1 MTPRAAAATATGPSA
16 RRVALRPRAK
26 ALAWCGCVAAFALVP
41 FLFDPYR
48 VGQFTLV
55 VIYAI
60 ALLGLNLLL
69 GYGGQISLGH
79 GAFFAI
85 GAYAGA
91 ITIDRTD
98 LPALAA
104 LPVAALA
111 SGLAGGLVGLPA
123 LRIRGIYLALVT
135 LSVALVVPQL
145 VKRFDELTGG
155 AQGMQ
160 VDQPVAPA
168 WLGLE
173 DDQFLHLLAL
183 AVAVPMF
190 LLAANLVRGGVGRA
204 LLAVRENELA
214 AVAMGVDLARY
225 KTGAFAI
232 AAAYAGVGGALF
244 TFANGFVAPES
255 FTLVLSFGFLAA
267 VVVGGLGTIAGA
279 VFGALFLEFVP
290 VYASDVDEALGG
302 VIYGAVLIACMYAL
316 PDGVTGLG
324 RRLGSR
330 LRGRRA
336 KAGTHAAAPQVQT
349 TREEE

>member
-1 MTPRAAAATATGPSA
+1 MSAGAATASVSPPKRRTRRRPSA
-16 RRVALRPRAK
+16 R
-26 ALAWCGCVAAFALVP
+26 ALAWAACLCAFAAVP

-55 VIYAI
+55 VIYAV

-85 GAYAGA
+85 GAYAAA
-91 ITIDRTD
+91 ITIDRTG

-104 LPVAALA
+104 LPLAALA
-111 SGLAGGLVGLPA
+111 SGLAGALVGLPA

-160 VDQPVAPA
+160 VAQPAAPA

-173 DDQFLHLLAL
+173 DDQFLHLLCL
-183 AVAVPMF
+183 AVALPLF
-190 LLAANLVRGGVGRA
+190 ALAANLVRGGVGRA

-214 AVAMGVDLARY
+214 AVAMGVDVARY
-225 KTGAFAI
+225 KTAAFALG
-232 AAAYAGVGGALF
+232 AAYAGVGGALF
-244 TFANGFVAPES
+244 TFVNGFVAPES
-255 FTLVLSFGFLAA
+255 FTLALSFGFLAA

-290 VYASDVDEALGG
+290 VYASDVNEALGG
-302 VIYGAVLIACMYAL
+302 VIYGAVLIACMYVL
-316 PDGVTGLG
+316 PDGIAGLG
-324 RRLGSR
+324 RRIGSR

-336 KAGTHAAAPQVQT
+336 TAGSDAAAPQVQT
-349 TREEE
+349 KREEE

>member
-1 MTPRAAAATATGPSA
+1 
-16 RRVALRPRAK
+16 
-26 ALAWCGCVAAFALVP
+26 
-41 FLFDPYR
+41 
-48 VGQFTLV
+48 
-55 VIYAI
+55 
-60 ALLGLNLLL
+60 LLL

-85 GAYAGA
+85 GAYAAA
-91 ITIDRTD
+91 ITIDRTG

-104 LPVAALA
+104 LPLAALA
-111 SGLAGGLVGLPA
+111 SGLAGALVGLPA

-160 VDQPVAPA
+160 VAQPAAPA

-173 DDQFLHLLAL
+173 DDQFLHLLCL
-183 AVAVPMF
+183 AVALPLF
-190 LLAANLVRGGVGRA
+190 ALAANLVRGGVGRA

-225 KTGAFAI
+225 KTVAFALG
-232 AAAYAGVGGALF
+232 AAYAGVGGALF
-244 TFANGFVAPES
+244 TFVNGFVAPES
-255 FTLVLSFGFLAA
+255 FTLALSFGFLAA

-290 VYASDVDEALGG
+290 VYASDVNEALGG
-302 VIYGAVLIACMYAL
+302 VIYGAVLIACMYVL
-316 PDGVTGLG
+316 PDGIAGLG
-324 RRLGSR
+324 RRIGSR
-330 LRGRRA
+330 LHGRRA
-336 KAGTHAAAPQVQT
+336 TAGSDAAAPQVQT
-349 TREEE
+349 KREEE